1 MLKEKVLITGAGGAL
16 AQKVKQ
22 RLLKEGYAVVT
33 LTTDKKRLSST
44 SFYWNVGKG
53 EIDKNAL
60 QGCHH
65 IVHLAGFSIVKPWT
79 KENQQK
85 MYDSRVLSA
94 KLLLEVCQNNQLPLK
109 SFISA
114 SAIGYYD
121 NESHEVKQE
130 EDPSGKD
137 WLAQLAKDWEQAAHR
152 FQDLGARVI
161 CMRISLLLDKD
172 SGFLRAMLLSLKLGL
187 GTVFGKGAN
196 ALEWIHI
203 EDAANFVSYALKKN
217 AVRGAYNLA
226 SEDKV
231 SQKEFL
237 STLKQQYAKYAL
249 IVTIPSFFLRLIFGK
264 RKVILE
270 GGTRISVQKLK
281 SSGFKWKFPTLQK
294 ALKKDT

>member
-44 SFYWNVGKG
+44 SFYWDVGKG

-60 QGCHH
+60 QACHH

-121 NESHEVKQE
+121 NEYHEIKQE
-130 EDPSGKD
+130 EDPPGKD

-203 EDAANFVSYALKKN
+203 EDAANFVSYALKKT

-249 IVTIPSFFLRLIFGK
+249 IIKLPSFFLRLIFGK

-270 GGTRISVQKLK
+270 GGTRISIQKLK
-281 SSGFKWKFPTLQK
+281 SSGFKWKYPTLLK